1 MQSLRKVGLLYHPKL
16 PDSINL
22 AAQIELTLR
31 QAGVSVWSGSSWDEA
46 AIIEQV
52 PDLDMF
58 ITLGGDGS
66 ILRAA
71 RIAAPHNIPILGVN
85 LGRLGFL
92 AEMEPAEI
100 AEKLPLLREGQ
111 YWLEERLMLHAE
123 HQRQGQTLGCYEALN
138 DIVVCRG
145 SAVRVI
151 RPAVFVNGVHLITY
165 VADGV
170 ITATPTGSTAYTL
183 SSGGPIVA
191 PNVQDIILTP
201 IAPHLTPARAFVFS
215 GKEVITLDV
224 ATEYDAILSVD
235 GQIDVKLLDRDIVR
249 VEASEYTAK
258 FARLQPPAYFY
269 RTLLERLRGPNSR
282 GDPM

>member
-1 MQSLRKVGLLYHPKL
+1 MESLKKVGLLYHPKL
-16 PDSINL
+16 PDSIEL
-22 AAQIELTLR
+22 AKQIGQALR
-31 QAGVSVWSGSSWDEA
+31 QLSVSVWLGSSWDEA

-58 ITLGGDGS
+58 ITFGGDGT

-71 RIAAPHNIPILGVN
+71 RIAAPHHISILGVN

-92 AEMEPAEI
+92 AEMEPAEV
-100 AEKLPLLREGQ
+100 AEKLPLLCDGH

-123 HQRQGQTLGCYEALN
+123 HQRQGQTLGAYEALN

-145 SAVRVI
+145 NAVRVI
-151 RPAVFVNGVHLITY
+151 RPAVFVNGVYLITY

-170 ITATPTGSTAYTL
+170 IAATPTGSTAYTL

-224 ATEYDAILSVD
+224 ATEYDAILTVD
-235 GQIDVKLLDRDIVR
+235 GQIDIKLLDRDVVK
-249 VEASEYTAK
+249 VEASKYTAQ
-258 FARLQPPAYFY
+258 FVRLQPATYFY
-269 RTLLERLRGPNSR
+269 STLLERLRGPN
-282 GDPM
+282 GL